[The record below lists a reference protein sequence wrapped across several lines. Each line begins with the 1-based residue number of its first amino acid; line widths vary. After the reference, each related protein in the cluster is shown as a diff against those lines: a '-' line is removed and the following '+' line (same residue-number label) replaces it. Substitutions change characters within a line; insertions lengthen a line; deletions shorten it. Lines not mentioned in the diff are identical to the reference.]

1 GKLFPCINFDGYHVD
16 LDIVRKTLDY
26 LGSDKMIVLTD
37 HTEIPTMAREPLVDD
52 GSLLWRRD
60 DGKVAAGQSGPD
72 RQRQNMA
79 SIGLTEQ
86 QIDQMFWHNPRNA
99 IQYTVTHR

>member
-1 GKLFPCINFDGYHVD
+1 
-16 LDIVRKTLDY
+16 
-26 LGSDKMIVLTD
+26 
-37 HTEIPTMAREPLVDD
+37 
-52 GSLLWRRD
+52 
-60 DGKVAAGQSGPD
+60 
-72 RQRQNMA
+72 A